1 MVSKRHPGWPGSHN
15 TLRIRPLF
23 LESVHA
29 MRPAEVIDKLKR
41 LADPTIVE
49 GMKRFGV
56 PSDHAL
62 GISAPQLRSLAKRI
76 GVDQE
81 LSLKLWATGILEAR
95 AIAALIGDPDKVKW
109 SQMGKWVKNF
119 DSWAVCD
126 ACCGALFVRTPYAL
140 KAAFEWCRSE
150 KEFVK
155 RAGFVMMAEAA
166 IHLKSLD
173 DRKFLPMLKEIRR
186 GAVDERNFVRKAVN
200 WALRQIGKRN
210 LRLNKLAIA
219 EGERMRLVDSRSARW
234 IAADALREL
243 RSPQV
248 RRRLQKWER
257 ESRSR

>member
-1 MVSKRHPGWPGSHN
+1 MHL
-15 TLRIRPLF
+15 TQ
-23 LESVHA
+23 
-29 MRPAEVIDKLKR
+29 VIKELKR
-41 LADPTIVE
+41 MADPAIVK
-49 GMKRFGV
+49 GMSRFGV
-56 PSDHAL
+56 PSEHAL
-62 GISAPQLRSLAKRI
+62 GISAPQLRLLARRI
-76 GVDQE
+76 GKDQK
-81 LSLKLWATGILEAR
+81 LSLKLWTTGILEAR
-95 AIAALIGDPDKVKW
+95 AIAALTGDPDKVAW
-109 SQMGKWVKNF
+109 SQMGRWAKDF

-150 KEFVK
+150 DEFVK

-173 DRKFLPMLKEIRR
+173 DSKFLPMLKEIRL

-219 EGERMRLVDSRSARW
+219 DGERIRLVDSRSARW

-248 RRRLQKWER
+248 QHRLQKWER